1 MYQFFVPP
9 ENIQGN
15 RVVITGEDVNHI
27 KNVLRMK
34 EGEEIAVSNGEDGKE
49 YRCGILSLGEEILC
63 ELRFIKEDDIELPS
77 KITLFQ
83 GLPKADKME
92 LIVQKAV
99 ELGVYEVIP
108 VSMKRCVVKLDDK
121 KQKSKIARWQSIAEA
136 AAKQSK
142 RSIIPQ
148 VQSVMTMKQALAY
161 AKEMDMVLVPY
172 EMADDMAKTR
182 EIIDSIRPGMHIG
195 FFIGPEGGFDEGE
208 IQSAMDKGAVP
219 ITLGKRILRTE
230 TAGFTVLSILMYHL
244 EEKNIE

>member
-49 YRCGILSLGEEILC
+49 YRCGILSLGEEVLC

-77 KITLFQ
+77 RITLFQ

-108 VSMKRCVVKLDDK
+108 VAMKRCVVKLDDK
-121 KQKSKIARWQSIAEA
+121 KQKSKINRWQSIAEA

-148 VQSVMTMKQALAY
+148 VQPVINMKQALAY
-161 AKEMDMVLVPY
+161 AKEMDMILVPY
-172 EMADDMAKTR
+172 EMADDMTKTR
-182 EIIDSIRPGMHIG
+182 EIIESIKPGMHIG
-195 FFIGPEGGFDEGE
+195 FFVGPEGGFDEGE
-208 IQSAMDKGAVP
+208 IQAAMDEGAVS

-244 EEKNIE
+244 EGKA